1 MVTADTRVT
10 WRPCFNRDLPLLSC
24 AASLFAGVC
33 VGGGTKLH
41 LCGVP
46 SSAVAIYF
54 FLLELCDAASCS
66 LLCAI
71 RIAQQWS
78 VTGQQLQEGSACF
91 WEDTEAYV
99 CLVVQGV
106 QSWGRQDV
114 PGTSPTLFALRTDL
128 SLLLT
133 SLSDFLSLSFFPPDA
148 II

>member
-114 PGTSPTLFALRTDL
+114 PGTSQP
-128 SLLLT
+128 SLLLGQT
-133 SLSDFLSLSFFPPDA
+133 FPSF
-148 II
+148 